1 MKRLLLAALLVAVV
15 AGGLAQPVDASTSQ
29 QTVSYVVRP
38 NDTLSSI
45 ARQFCTTW
53 QQIYALNRAVIGP
66 NPNVLRS
73 GTVLMVPNQCGAPP
87 PQPPPPGP
95 CNLGPIPHAMGPLNG
110 NVYTVV
116 WGDTL
121 FSIARRF
128 CTTVEQL
135 AASNGIPHPWRI
147 YAGQRLVVPVAPPQP
162 TPLPPQPTP
171 QPPQPTPP
179 PPQQRYLTMTFPTAG
194 AVLPITW
201 TATGTGAGLF
211 EGNVVVTA
219 YTNAGVQLDQ
229 RATTLQGSNVG
240 AGGPGTWSVALTTNV
255 APGTQGYVVAS
266 SPQSNVPDVRVAVT
280 YGQNAGVPF
289 IAITNPV
296 ANATLQPTFNVSGV
310 GSNLGQGAVVVH
322 ARNSVGTV
330 LAQAAVTV
338 PGGSGQWSVVLTV
351 NAAPDTPGVIFV
363 FWQPNPNIAS
373 SVPVRFGG
381 AAPPQDY
388 YTFVPGQCQIQ
399 GIPGAPLYAFPGG
412 PQRTVFDSSGL
423 NYGALAGARLNGQL
437 WYEIMVGSE
446 RLWAPIASIANT
458 FGSCTW

>member
-1 MKRLLLAALLVAVV
+1 M
-15 AGGLAQPVDASTSQ
+15 
-29 QTVSYVVRP
+29 
-38 NDTLSSI
+38 
-45 ARQFCTTW
+45 
-53 QQIYALNRAVIGP
+53 IGP

-73 GTVLMVPNQCGAPP
+73 GTVLQVPNQCGAPP
-87 PQPPPPGP
+87 PPGS

-116 WGDTL
+116 LGDTL

-147 YAGQRLVVPVAPPQP
+147 FAGQRLVVPVAPLPPQP

-171 QPPQPTPP
+171 PPQQPTPT

-194 AVLPITW
+194 VALPTTW

-211 EGNVVVTA
+211 EGNVVVA
-219 YTNAGVQLDQ
+219 AFTNAGVQLDQ

-240 AGGPGTWSVALTTNV
+240 AGGAGTWSVSLTTNV
-255 APGTQGYVVAS
+255 APGTPGYVVAS
-266 SPQSNVPDVRVAVT
+266 SPQSNVAQVRVAVT
-280 YGQNAGVPF
+280 YGQNPGVPF
-289 IAITNPV
+289 IAITSPV
-296 ANATLQPTFNVSGV
+296 ADAILQPTFNVTGV
-310 GSNLGQGAVVVH
+310 GSGLGQGAVVVH

-330 LAQAAVTV
+330 LAQASTTV
-338 PGGSGQWSVVLTV
+338 PGGNGQWSVVLTV
-351 NAAPDTPGVIFV
+351 NTPPNTAGVIFV
-363 FWQPNPNIAS
+363 FWQPNPNIAT

-388 YTFVPGQCQIQ
+388 ISFLPGQCQIQ

-412 PQRTVFDSSGL
+412 PQRTTFNSTNL
-423 NYGALAGARLNGQL
+423 NFGALAGARLNGQL
-437 WYEIMVGSE
+437 WYEILLGSE